1 MNKIIEF
8 IKRLFNKNILALNE
22 GSISINE
29 KNSNKKENFLNNI
42 KVENEENDILLLQI
56 KIEQGIIDESDLNDK
71 QIIKMKKLYYNQI
84 SNLLDSINEYKLKI
98 KWG

>member
-29 KNSNKKENFLNNI
+29 KTSNKKETFFNNI

-84 SNLLDSINEYKLKI
+84 SYLLDSINDYKLKI
-98 KWG
+98 I